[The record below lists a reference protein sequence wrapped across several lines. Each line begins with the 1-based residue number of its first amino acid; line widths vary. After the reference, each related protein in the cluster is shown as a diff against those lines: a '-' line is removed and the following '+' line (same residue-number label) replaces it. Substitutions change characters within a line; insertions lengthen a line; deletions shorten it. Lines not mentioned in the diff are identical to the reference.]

1 MSGPRRTSAAAL
13 ARLVVRSGGQP
24 LSRVVLQYALSDA
37 VQEGRAEPRDFLLG
51 DRNLG
56 KAFVAHVGP
65 WRPHALRLVNR
76 EVDAESFDP
85 TSPTFQ
91 EIEEE
96 ARRRRRSETR
106 SARVGVEFLLWIPR
120 ARRIALIE
128 FFNRASGNAQA
139 VRARTGGLALFTTEL
154 VGAGSWFMPVCVEA
168 PPGRY
173 RALPVRRWAIA
184 LGVFATYKPEAG
196 TAPCGFP
203 EAVSEAM
210 LKVVEVGSRG
220 GGHGSG

>member
-13 ARLVVRSGGQP
+13 ARLVARSGGQP
-24 LSRVVLQYALSDA
+24 LPRVVLQYALSDA

-56 KAFVAHVGP
+56 KAFVAYVGP

-85 TSPTFQ
+85 ASPTFQ
-91 EIEEE
+91 GVEDE
-96 ARRRRRSETR
+96 ARQRRRSETR

-120 ARRIALIE
+120 ARRMALLE
-128 FFNRASGNAQA
+128 FFNRGSGNARTA
-139 VRARTGGLALFTTEL
+139 RERAGGLALFTTEF
-154 VGAGSWFMPVCVEA
+154 VGASGWFMPVCTEA

-173 RALPVRRWAIA
+173 RTLPMRRWTAA
-184 LGVFATYKPEAG
+184 LGVFEACRPEAG
-196 TAPCGFP
+196 SLPAPFRRP
-203 EAVSEAM
+203 
-210 LKVVEVGSRG
+210 
-220 GGHGSG
+220 